1 MTAIK
6 QQALALT
13 EELAA
18 IRSELHRCPEPGLAE
33 FETIK
38 IIGRHLDEMGIEYAR
53 LPGQT
58 SIVGIIRG
66 AHPGKTVGLR
76 ADMDALPITE
86 LNEVPYKSQN
96 EGWMHACGHD
106 AHVTILLGTA
116 KLLNNLK
123 NRLYGNVKLFFQAAE
138 ETVGGADTM
147 VKLGCMKNPDVDAV
161 FGLHVHPALP
171 AGQMETRYGAL
182 NGASDTLHITV
193 RGVSSHGAYA
203 EQGVD
208 AIVAAAQLITA
219 LQTVSSRNISALDSV
234 VLSIGT
240 IHGGTAE
247 NIICDE
253 VKLLGTL
260 RTLNPQT
267 RKKAKERIAA
277 LVEGVCAAYGAKG
290 ELQIDEGYCALINH
304 REQVDLVLDTARRLL
319 GEENTHIKEQPSLG
333 VEDFS
338 YFLDA
343 APGAFYHL
351 GCANE
356 ALGITSALH
365 TPTFNIDERCL
376 PLGVAMQATLVLR
389 SLGQEELAN
398 E

>member
-1 MTAIK
+1 MSKIKAQALEMK
-6 QQALALT
+6 QQLV
-13 EELAA
+13 E
-18 IRSELHRCPEPGLAE
+18 IRSRLHRCPEPGLSE

-38 IIGRHLDEMGIEYAR
+38 IISAELEKLGIEYQQ

-66 AHPGKTVGLR
+66 AHPGKTIGLR
-76 ADMDALPITE
+76 ADMDALPIHE
-86 LNEVPYKSQN
+86 LNDVPYKSQN

-106 AHVTILLGTA
+106 AHVTVLLGTA
-116 KLLNNLK
+116 KLLSGMKDQLN
-123 NRLYGNVKLFFQAAE
+123 GNVKLFFQAAE

-182 NGASDTLHITV
+182 NGSSDTLHITV
-193 RGVSSHGAYA
+193 RGQSSHGAYA
-203 EQGVD
+203 ELGVD

-234 VLSIGT
+234 VLSIGK
-240 IHGGTAE
+240 IQGGTAE

-260 RTLNPQT
+260 RTLNPET
-267 RKKAKERIAA
+267 RKKAKSRIAA

-304 REQVDLVLDTARRLL
+304 KEQVDLVLDTARTLL

-351 GCANE
+351 GCANFE
-356 ALGITSALH
+356 QGITSALH
-365 TPTFNIDERCL
+365 TPTFNIDENCL

-389 SLGQEELAN
+389 SLGQEDLAK
-398 E
+398 